1 MTIHSIHDVSRLLAR
16 TINAGLDFGAEGEA
30 GWTIDLTEV
39 ELDLF
44 VSAGFTAVR
53 MGVYWAAHTG
63 PGPEFVIDSWVL
75 DRVAF
80 LLDRATER
88 GLAVVL
94 TNFLDPELIADPPA
108 HLPRLLAITGQVA
121 ARFADRPESVVL
133 EPFTEP
139 RGALDPLWNRY
150 LRELLAV
157 VRDADPDR
165 AVVVGPGAY
174 NNIRMLPQLSLPADD
189 RRIIVTLHQYWPITF
204 TMQGEEWLGADTPF
218 GDPRSWL
225 GTTWEGTQQQRAELA
240 DAYEAVANWAAAQG
254 RPIFIGEFGTS
265 TNADSPS
272 RARWTEFNRRRAEF
286 HEFSWGYWSFAP
298 SFALYD
304 RATATWNTPLLHA
317 LMDQ

>member
-1 MTIHSIHDVSRLLAR
+1 MTIHSIHDVNRLLAR
-16 TINAGLDFGAEGEA
+16 TINVGLDFGAEGET
-30 GWTIDLTEV
+30 GWTTELTEF

-44 VSAGFTAVR
+44 VAAGFTAVR
-53 MGVYWAAHTG
+53 MGAYWAAHTG
-63 PGPEFVIDSWVL
+63 PWPEFRIDSSIL

-94 TNFLDPELIADPPA
+94 TNFLDPELIADPA
-108 HLPRLLAITGQVA
+108 GGLPRLLAITGQVA

-139 RGALDPLWNRY
+139 RDALDPLWNRY

-157 VRDADPDR
+157 VRGVDPDR
-165 AVVVGPGAY
+165 AVIVGPGAY
-174 NNIRMLPQLSLPADD
+174 NNVRMLPQLSLPADD

-204 TMQGEEWLGADTPF
+204 TMQGEEWLGVDTPF

-225 GTTWEGTQQQRAELA
+225 GTTWEGTEQQRAELA
-240 DAYEAVANWAAAQG
+240 GAYEVVANWAAAQD
-254 RPIFIGEFGTS
+254 RPIFIGELGTS
-265 TNADSPS
+265 VNADTLS
-272 RARWTEFNRRRAEF
+272 RARWTEFNRRRAEH

-304 RATATWNTPLLHA
+304 TNTATWNTPILQA
-317 LMDQ
+317 LMG